1 MKSLESKT
9 VEICIGLTYRERT
22 DLFCV
27 ISYGDIIAF
36 LRLHGAV
43 LDADSNNSIPGIE
56 TAYTAYSDAIFARIF
71 SGEEFIV
78 LTAAQILGCKSASP
92 VKVNQELV
100 LDLLKKIAVEV
111 SLVISIDHSAVAVN
125 G

>member
-22 DLFCV
+22 YLFCV

-36 LRLHGAV
+36 LRLHSAV
-43 LDADSNNSIPGIE
+43 LDTDSNNSIPGIE

-92 VKVNQELV
+92 VKVNQELI
-100 LDLLKKIAVEV
+100 LDLLKKIAVKV
-111 SLVISIDHSAVAVN
+111 AFIISIDHPAVAVN